1 MLLHWWRFEFS
12 NSRLRYRSLYDLT
25 QLLEFL
31 CNPRGGRSFRDLS
44 LFGGL
49 FEFKESSPVQH
60 KSKIF
65 EKATECRLYDQ
76 PKIRRK
82 PVLGK
87 LALRRSPTD
96 FRLVIQPTFGSLFE
110 DFWFVLYGQIIWFGD
125 RYLNSIFFGLCNVD
139 EREISFFQFQGLG
152 IKAKKYQQ
160 FQSLKLQILKQK
172 I

>member
-1 MLLHWWRFEFS
+1 M
-12 NSRLRYRSLYDLT
+12 YDLT

-49 FEFKESSPVQH
+49 FEFKESS
-60 KSKIF
+60 
-65 EKATECRLYDQ
+65 DN
-76 PKIRRK
+76 
-82 PVLGK
+82 
-87 LALRRSPTD
+87 
-96 FRLVIQPTFGSLFE
+96 LVWRSLFKL
-110 DFWFVLYGQIIWFGD
+110 DF
-125 RYLNSIFFGLCNVD
+125 FFGLCNVD